1 MRDAI
6 NKFLSDEDR
15 ASTVVIG
22 GVTALMVIGLTVAV
36 GLIAFMS
43 Q

>member
-15 ASTVVIG
+15 AGTVVIG
-22 GVTALMVIGLTVAV
+22 SVTALMVVGLVVAV
-36 GLIAFMS
+36 GLIAFMN
-43 Q
+43 